1 MWKKIKSNYMN
12 NKIRVISQKKK
23 MIPFLFE
30 LGKYSCSSL
39 TEILQLL
46 IRQKKDRLEPEY
58 TWLLL
63 VWKLLWTCKAAFIVQ
78 GGKRIGRKCFQIIL
92 KCISSC
98 ALVIYGYWPHCTA
111 NPKVKHTKKYIIITC
126 NLSLYFSPGGWIV
139 KITSMK

>member
-1 MWKKIKSNYMN
+1 
-12 NKIRVISQKKK
+12 
-23 MIPFLFE
+23 MIPFFFE

-78 GGKRIGRKCFQIIL
+78 GGKRIGRKCFQIIS

-98 ALVIYGYWPHCTA
+98 VLVIYGYWHHCTA
-111 NPKVKHTKKYIIITC
+111 NPKVKHTKKYNHLQFIFIFFPRGADSKDNFNEI
-126 NLSLYFSPGGWIV
+126 
-139 KITSMK
+139 KITWKNLTKIVSVA